1 MKYNVLYKDV
11 EIGVLE
17 INAVGQHKYTPN
29 YEGVSQIKDEVSLI
43 REMLVAS
50 DWRNPIPFFS
60 ERIENAQ
67 KFNLRVI
74 RYQTDFFKMVRS
86 DNE

>member
-1 MKYNVLYKDV
+1 MKFKVLYKEV
-11 EIGVLE
+11 EIGMLE

-29 YEGVSQIKDEVSLI
+29 HEGVRQIENEVSLI

-50 DWRNPIPFFS
+50 QWRDPIPFFS

-74 RYQTDFFKMVRS
+74 GYQTDLFKMVRI
-86 DNE
+86 DAE

>member
-1 MKYNVLYKDV
+1 MKYQVLYKEV

-29 YEGVSQIKDEVSLI
+29 HEGVRQIENEVSLI
-43 REMLVAS
+43 REMQVAS
-50 DWRNPIPFFS
+50 DWRDPIPFFS

-67 KFNLRVI
+67 RFNLRVI
-74 RYQTDFFKMVRS
+74 SYQTDLFKMVKV
-86 DNE
+86 DEE